1 MKELTFVVVDDAVFM
16 RTLLKKIIEEV
27 ETYKVVA
34 EGANGFEAI
43 QKAQLFKPDI
53 MTLDITMPDMD
64 V

>member
-53 MTLDITMPDMD
+53 MTLT
-64 V
+64 